1 MIYEA
6 SDIVRTIDDHID
18 FFESIG
24 VLLKER
30 DGFEQ
35 ADSIDLD
42 RANRHRGL
50 W

>member
-18 FFESIG
+18 LFESIG

-30 DGFEQ
+30 NGFIQ
-35 ADSIDLD
+35 SDLGD
-42 RANRHRGL
+42 FNWRSHN
-50 W
+50 